1 VILNPPSVDVTT
13 LTDIGSATYEGRGY
27 ERGVWSPVGVSFSA
41 GLPKSPPNVDPPV
54 AVEVPIAVPSCF
66 SPSLG
71 RPNGLLVVLGM
82 AGVEVPDGSVFLTSS
97 KLAPNTGVVVEVEV
111 EVVVLSTGLGGSEK
125 NTLVAGVVVVV

>member
-1 VILNPPSVDVTT
+1 
-13 LTDIGSATYEGRGY
+13 
-27 ERGVWSPVGVSFSA
+27 
-41 GLPKSPPNVDPPV
+41 
-54 AVEVPIAVPSCF
+54 
-66 SPSLG
+66 
-71 RPNGLLVVLGM
+71 M